1 MDDHRGVTD
10 PAPPPADPTGRPR
23 RRFNPRRFGVLLVIV
38 SFVGIWGYVIYLSVF
53 VGRAEPRDR
62 LDDTEWTA
70 TAESVCARS
79 TPVFES
85 LPFASELSSPA
96 ERADVLDEGTDEL
109 EDLVSRLGAL
119 PPPTDDDEAAAVQK
133 WLADY
138 RTFVEDRREY
148 AAAQRDPAD
157 PRYDEAFSVTDR
169 DGYQIDVL
177 IDDFARVNYME
188 SCETPDDVG

>member
-1 MDDHRGVTD
+1 MVTD

-23 RRFNPRRFGVLLVIV
+23 RQFNPRRFGVLLVIA
-38 SFVGIWGYVIYLSVF
+38 SFIGIWGYVIYLSVF

-62 LDDTEWTA
+62 LDDTDWTA
-70 TAESVCARS
+70 TAESVCAQS
-79 TPVFES
+79 TPVFEA
-85 LPFASELSSPA
+85 LPFASELDSPA
-96 ERADVLDEGTDEL
+96 ERADVLDDGTDEL
-109 EDLVSRLGAL
+109 EDLVSRLDAL
-119 PPPTDDDEAAAVQK
+119 PPPADDDEASAVDK

-138 RTFVEDRREY
+138 RTFVQDRREY
-148 AAAQRDPAD
+148 AAAQRDPSD

-177 IDDFARVNYME
+177 IDDFARVNFME